1 MNQDQDIWMRVGGS
15 DKTEQQIAN
24 LRQLTLILYILYAS
38 CWILGGLPA
47 IVAIVINYIKRED
60 AAGTLYESHF
70 AWQIRSFWWG
80 LAWAVVGTI
89 TAIIGIGFLILGALV
104 IWLIYRMV
112 KGLLF
117 WNDHKPMPLCDS
129 PPQPRLARRGLARRV
144 YLGRA

>member
-1 MNQDQDIWMRVGGS
+1 MNQDPEVWVQVGGAG
-15 DKTEQQIAN
+15 KTEQQIAS
-24 LRQLTLILYILYAS
+24 LRQLTLIIYILYAL
-38 CWILGGLPA
+38 CWVLGGLPA

-117 WNDHKPMPLCDS
+117 WNDHKPMPL
-129 PPQPRLARRGLARRV
+129 
-144 YLGRA
+144 

>member
-15 DKTEQQIAN
+15 DKTEQQIAS

-60 AAGTLYESHF
+60 AAGTLYGSHF
-70 AWQIRSFWWG
+70 AWQMRSFWWG

-117 WNDHKPMPLCDS
+117 WNDHKPMPL
-129 PPQPRLARRGLARRV
+129 
-144 YLGRA
+144 

>member
-1 MNQDQDIWMRVGGS
+1 MNQDKEIWMQVGGGS
-15 DKTEQQIAN
+15 KTEQQMAS
-24 LRQLTLILYILYAS
+24 LRQLTLIIYILYALS
-38 CWILGGLPA
+38 WVAGISA

-70 AWQIRSFWWG
+70 AWQMRTFWWG

-89 TAIIGIGFLILGALV
+89 TALIGVGFIILAVLV

-117 WNDHKPMPLCDS
+117 WNDHKPMPL
-129 PPQPRLARRGLARRV
+129 
-144 YLGRA
+144 

>member
-1 MNQDQDIWMRVGGS
+1 MNQDKEIWMQVGGG
-15 DKTEQQIAN
+15 DKTEQQIAS
-24 LRQLTLILYILYAS
+24 LRQLTLVLYILYAS

-60 AAGTLYESHF
+60 VAGTLYESHF
-70 AWQIRSFWWG
+70 AWQIRTFWWG
-80 LAWAVVGTI
+80 LAWAVVGAI

-117 WNDHKPMPLCDS
+117 WNDHKPMPL
-129 PPQPRLARRGLARRV
+129 
-144 YLGRA
+144 

>member
-15 DKTEQQIAN
+15 DKTEQQIAS

-80 LAWAVVGTI
+80 LTWAVVGTI

-117 WNDHKPMPLCDS
+117 WNDHKPMPL
-129 PPQPRLARRGLARRV
+129 
-144 YLGRA
+144 

>member
-1 MNQDQDIWMRVGGS
+1 MNQDKEIWMQVGGG
-15 DKTEQQIAN
+15 DKTEQQIAS
-24 LRQLTLILYILYAS
+24 LRQLTLVLYILYAS

-60 AAGTLYESHF
+60 VAGTLYESHF
-70 AWQIRSFWWG
+70 AWQIRTFWWG

-117 WNDHKPMPLCDS
+117 WNDHKPMPL
-129 PPQPRLARRGLARRV
+129 
-144 YLGRA
+144 